1 MLLSHNR
8 TSCIEVLKAHH
19 FHRVQRPTV
28 PQEVEDISTK
38 IILLLHRALGLI
50 ILSSM
55 ARRNRITVHNPLVLS
70 QALLVLRISH
80 IYLLLTS
87 QLAASIS
94 QVTEVNLTPHPR
106 PTLRINL
113 LHHHRLDHLN
123 SDMAI
128 AYLPRSDQIRDRNTQ
143 VLPQSYRID
152 SKHYLLY
159 RLPSLRLLDR
169 PIRRP
174 LLRLRR
180 FLQVE
185 MHFHRTLPQPIHN
198 LTRRESQ
205 LLEIQGKE
213 YLVVRLPCIINYLL
227 YRTTHRTAV
236 LAFHLQLSTAGP
248 LV

>member
-1 MLLSHNR
+1 MLSHNR
-8 TSCIEVLKAHH
+8 TICIEALKVRH
-19 FHRVQRPTV
+19 FHRVQRPMV

-55 ARRNRITVHNPLVLS
+55 ARRNRITVHNPLVLL

-80 IYLLLTS
+80 TYLLLIS

-106 PTLRINL
+106 PTLRTN

-128 AYLPRSDQIRDRNTQ
+128 AYLPRSDQTRDRNTQ

-152 SKHYLLY
+152 SNHYLLC
-159 RLPSLRLLDR
+159 RLPSLRLRDR

-174 LLRLRR
+174 LLRLHRS
-180 FLQVE
+180 LQVE
-185 MHFHRTLPQPIHN
+185 MRFHRTLPQPIHS

-205 LLEIQGKE
+205 HLEIQGKE

-227 YRTTHRTAV
+227 YRIIHRTAV
-236 LAFHLQLSTAGP
+236 LAFHLQLSIAGP